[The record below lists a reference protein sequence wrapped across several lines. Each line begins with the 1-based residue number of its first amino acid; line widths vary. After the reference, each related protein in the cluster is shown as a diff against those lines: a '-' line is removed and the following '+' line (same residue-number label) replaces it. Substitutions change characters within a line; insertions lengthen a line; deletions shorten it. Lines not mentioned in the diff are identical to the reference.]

1 MRGRGAKMEKSNKPI
16 LILIIMLLGFQFTLT
31 IFVSANTLNPPVL
44 PYQPPKQSRE
54 ELYQKIILSL
64 LLPYIQK
71 EVNNYYLKYLTY
83 PPQVAAYTV
92 HVLSTETI
100 DDFYI
105 FKLKLQVY
113 SYTGPH
119 IGVGLDNITV
129 TVDGSGNVKVEN
141 FEHIESYKLP
151 PNYKDMIK
159 KAIRTPFL
167 NSSFFIKSA
176 PHLFTC

>member
-1 MRGRGAKMEKSNKPI
+1 MLRRGDKMRKSNKSI
-16 LILIIMLLGFQFTLT
+16 LILIILLLEFQFTPT
-31 IFVSANTLNPPVL
+31 TFVSANTLSPSDL

-71 EVNNYYLKYLTY
+71 EIDNYYLKYLAY
-83 PPQVAAYTV
+83 PPEVAAYTV
-92 HVLSTETI
+92 HVLSAETI
-100 DDFYI
+100 DNYYI

-129 TVDGSGNVKVEN
+129 TVDGTGAVKIEN
-141 FEHIESYKLP
+141 FEHIKSYKLP
-151 PNYKDMIK
+151 PNYENMIK
-159 KAIRTPFL
+159 KGYTNPIP
-167 NSSFFIKSA
+167 
-176 PHLFTC
+176 